1 MRIQNKGD
9 DFPLTQNT
17 SFDAFTMW
25 KGLYEKTESTWRDS
39 IQETLQKESF
49 AEGLGQF
56 QSQYL
61 QYQELVNNMTASYLK
76 QVNMPSR
83 EEIAN
88 VATLVINVESKLDD
102 LEDQIDGN
110 KENTTKEIEHLKRV
124 VTTLDKKLDRVIQLL
139 DNKSSGSATK
149 TNNVQIPEVSPVPA
163 ISNAKK

>member
-1 MRIQNKGD
+1 
-9 DFPLTQNT
+9 LTQNT

-25 KGLYEKTESTWRDS
+25 KDLYEKTESTWRDS

-139 DNKSSGSATK
+139 DKSSGPAAK
-149 TNNVQIPEVSPVPA
+149 TNNVQIPEVNPVPA

>member
-1 MRIQNKGD
+1 M
-9 DFPLTQNT
+9 TQTT

-25 KGLYEKTESTWRDS
+25 KDLYEKTESSWRDA

-88 VATLVINVESKLDD
+88 VASLVINVEAKIDD

-110 KENTTKEIEHLKRV
+110 KDNAFKEIEQLRKA

-139 DNKSSGSATK
+139 DKSSGTG
-149 TNNVQIPEVSPVPA
+149 TRNNNVQIPEVNPVPVVT
-163 ISNAKK
+163 NAKK